1 MKKTI
6 ISFLMAMLCALM
18 VVAAPAHQHKPAGKA
33 AAQVTDS
40 AARQAD
46 AAVIIHN
53 GDTVR
58 IKGGSGMARLNDII
72 EHAVDG
78 ALDDTLYNGHGAV
91 AAADNGEPIDFN
103 AVNEYWSKSV
113 SKIVIVACFCLV
125 FIVLLVV
132 WFRYL
137 TRRRKYRMIE
147 KAIENNYPLTDAMLG
162 DTRRTVLVQQPARA
176 SMPAGEPVANAAP
189 AAGAP
194 SPAPQ
199 VAVLTDWSAY
209 NPALKWGGIGCG
221 LLLFGVLCGAEPF
234 TAVGLALMVV
244 GAVKGYICYRQQQ
257 EMQQWRAQQ
266 PQQSQQPQQPQGEPM
281 REGIAVPPPF
291 DNNNEP
297 SSFN

>member
-18 VVAAPAHQHKPAGKA
+18 VVAAPAHQYKPAGKA
-33 AAQVTDS
+33 VAQVTDS
-40 AARQAD
+40 AARQADAAD

-78 ALDDTLYNGHGAV
+78 ALDDTLYNGHDAV

-162 DTRRTVLVQQPARA
+162 DGKRSTVYVQQPMAA
-176 SMPAGEPVANAAP
+176 QQAQNPAGEPVAPAAP
-189 AAGAP
+189 GN
-194 SPAPQ
+194 PAPR
-199 VAVLTDWSAY
+199 VTAMTDWSAF
-209 NPALKWGGIGCG
+209 NPAIKWLGIGFG
-221 LLLFGVLCGAEPF
+221 LLLFGIFCDASPF
-234 TAVGLALMVV
+234 TAVGLALMGV
-244 GAVKGYICYRQQQ
+244 GVAKGFIAYRQQQ

-266 PQQSQQPQQPQGEPM
+266 PQQPQQPQGEPM
-281 REGIAVPPPF
+281 REGIPVPPPF

>member
-46 AAVIIHN
+46 AADAADAAVIIHN

-78 ALDDTLYNGHGAV
+78 ALDDTLYNGHDAV

-113 SKIVIVACFCLV
+113 SEIVIVACFCLV

-147 KAIENNYPLTDAMLG
+147 RPS
-162 DTRRTVLVQQPARA
+162 RTTIPSPTPCWATPGARCWCSSPPKRPCPRA
-176 SMPAGEPVANAAP
+176 SPWLTLLPPLAP
-189 AAGAP
+189 P
-194 SPAPQ
+194 
-199 VAVLTDWSAY
+199 
-209 NPALKWGGIGCG
+209 
-221 LLLFGVLCGAEPF
+221 LLRRRWPC
-234 TAVGLALMVV
+234 
-244 GAVKGYICYRQQQ
+244 
-257 EMQQWRAQQ
+257 
-266 PQQSQQPQQPQGEPM
+266 
-281 REGIAVPPPF
+281 
-291 DNNNEP
+291 
-297 SSFN
+297 

>member
-18 VVAAPAHQHKPAGKA
+18 VVAAPAHQHKSAGKA
-33 AAQVTDS
+33 VAQVTDS
-40 AARQAD
+40 AARQADAAD

-78 ALDDTLYNGHGAV
+78 ALDDTLYNGHDAV

-137 TRRRKYRMIE
+137 TRRRKYHMIE

-162 DTRRTVLVQQPARA
+162 DGKRSTVYVQQPMAA
-176 SMPAGEPVANAAP
+176 QQAQNPAGEPVAPAAP
-189 AAGAP
+189 GN
-194 SPAPQ
+194 PAPR
-199 VAVLTDWSAY
+199 VTAMTDWSAF
-209 NPALKWGGIGCG
+209 NPAIKWLGIGFG
-221 LLLFGVLCGAEPF
+221 LLLFGIFCDASPF
-234 TAVGLALMVV
+234 TAVGLALMGV
-244 GAVKGYICYRQQQ
+244 GVAKGFIAYRQQQ

-266 PQQSQQPQQPQGEPM
+266 PQQPQGEPM
-281 REGIAVPPPF
+281 REGIPVPPPF